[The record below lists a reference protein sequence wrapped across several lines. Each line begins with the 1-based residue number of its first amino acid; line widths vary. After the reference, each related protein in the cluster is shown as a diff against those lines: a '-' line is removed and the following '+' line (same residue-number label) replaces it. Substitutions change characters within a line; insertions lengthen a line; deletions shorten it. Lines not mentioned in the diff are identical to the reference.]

1 MNLQLSQQLE
11 DGYCLA
17 ACGQMLM
24 AAQGIQRE
32 QTDLARLIGVRPR
45 IGVAFPNAQRL
56 ASRLWRI
63 TCREGSETDLL
74 RALSDDV
81 LPILAVNTSQLPYW
95 QSTTQHA
102 IVLAEIDNSP
112 NQYLHERI
120 AVVYDPAFSEPM
132 RVSMGDVLIS
142 WDEMDNFYALIER
155 SVK

>member
-17 ACGQMLM
+17 ACVQMLM

-32 QTDLARLIGVRPR
+32 QTDLARVMGVHPR
-45 IGVAFPNAQRL
+45 IGAAFPNVLRL
-56 ASRLWRI
+56 ASRVWRI
-63 TCREGSETDLL
+63 TCREGAETDLL
-74 RALSDDV
+74 RTLSDDV
-81 LPILAVNTSQLPYW
+81 LPVLAVNTSQLPYW
-95 QSTTQHA
+95 HNTTQNA

-112 NQYLHERI
+112 NQNLHERM

-132 RVSMGDVLIS
+132 CVSMGDVLMA

-155 SVK
+155 SAK